1 MFVLKR
7 KYLLCAALSALL
19 WAACLLNLLGM
30 YDAEEAMAGVA
41 PITRGYSG
49 KPNVTLMFN
58 VDWGEEHIPALL
70 DILSSKNVRATFFPT
85 GTWAEKNPAL
95 LTRIVSEGH
104 EIGNHG
110 GAHNHVQSM
119 GKQSLQRLIQS
130 GEERIFQACGVYP
143 SKLFAPPYGE
153 WTNNTVEYALE
164 MGYQTVLWTVD
175 TVDWRLPE
183 PEAIWKRALAGVVP
197 GALIL
202 MHPTEPTVSALP
214 TLIDGLREKGYTIV
228 TVSESISDHLR

>member
-7 KYLLCAALSALL
+7 KHLWGAVLSAIL
-19 WAACLLNLLGM
+19 WAACVLNLLGM
-30 YDAEEAMAGVA
+30 YHAREAMAGVA

-49 KPNVTLMFN
+49 RPYVSLMFN
-58 VDWGEEHIPALL
+58 VDWGEEHIPPLL
-70 DILSSKNVRATFFPT
+70 DILASKGALATFFPT
-85 GTWAEKNPAL
+85 GTWAEKNPSL
-95 LTRIVSEGH
+95 LQRIVAEGH

-110 GAHNHVQSM
+110 GAHNHIERM

-130 GEERIFQACGVYP
+130 GEERIYQACGVYP

-153 WTNNTVEYALE
+153 WNDKTVEYALE
-164 MGYQTVLWTVD
+164 LGYQTVLWTVD

-214 TLIDGLREKGYTIV
+214 TLIDGLREKGYTMV
-228 TVSESISDHLR
+228 TVSENISDRLR